1 MSKSK
6 RKEASTHRLNSA
18 LGQAPNK
25 ELSSSVSST
34 GGIFVESKKGKFSI
48 WPEWSEADVN
58 AEKWDGPKGAKDR
71 EKSTKSPSV
80 QFFEDP
86 EGKINLP
93 SSLKVHSWKRP
104 AEFMMDKAPT
114 VVENESW
121 FDLVTSNEHLLCSE
135 LLRWI
140 IGEINMLWKVCNG
153 ISANEGRTSPIDLF
167 TWTPWEHIYALCK
180 AGKSHMPLYNLYG
193 KYVVKLYWMGCWR
206 KITVDDTIPFDEKNN
221 MLLPATSCDAEL
233 WPMLLAKALIK
244 LANTEINGNGKQ
256 ELGEFSVLH
265 ALTGWLPEVIPL
277 QLGYCD
283 KIWNLLKETV
293 PQFTFPEEN
302 TEEKE
307 SVEST
312 TNMCQEAE
320 IKSEVTAV
328 SKLPEKNIKDKSEM
342 KDVLKKKSDKEKE
355 KKSPYSA
362 QPPSE
367 AQAAPSQTGQ
377 ESITGSQLPQMVVCA
392 IFLPLQLSEKIS
404 VLGLMADSSEK
415 LRQYGL
421 SHLYSHPVLVTRT
434 RSGPLVVPPK
444 PPALPR
450 WKLIRQ
456 KKQIIVTDEPKEN
469 PPKKPEQFIEICS
482 PFLNYKVKPLQPE
495 LHHAS
500 VRKEPSLVT
509 FPENEENDLNNN
521 DTTET
526 VTVLQSHDAL
536 EVPISGNLKEYN
548 HTGDLGNDS
557 QPLQEPN
564 TPIKVTDNGE
574 QETISERSNPQEAWI
589 DFDDFCKCFQ
599 TLLVFHKPQTYQ
611 HSAQRSDFKAADDKR
626 HSFLFVDN
634 LKPSQILISFSAL
647 LQDGDSVFESKEK
660 FGKDS
665 PTEVMLPK
673 PALLI
678 AEPFSW
684 KTLSVRPPVLKMH
697 TFATKS
703 TMVNISPGRHVFR
716 FTARSPLGY
725 NIHLC
730 SSVPFIFGEEETVMP
745 CLQKESNGFTAQ
757 AMAIMKAVGSVMN
770 HFSDKAE
777 LPQALKELE
786 LVLYPPQLFS
796 SKLVKAHFKAFN
808 NALQYTFIKV
818 LRNNLTLD
826 DVFAIKVF
834 TRDASNCTI
843 AKESPSLTSVKTET
857 PEQWINREATEEEI
871 EAVTVIQAEWRRY
884 YIRKIKRARKPG
896 TKDNEI
902 VTTVLQRIWSV
913 MEPNIEQHAVT
924 LLRHIFN
931 SNIKSVQLYPC
942 YQDEWTT
949 MCFAEYSVTY
959 LEQPMNTWFV
969 VFREVFYFP
978 EDTELMSYISC
989 DIPAC
994 ILHVTDNETGEE
1006 VPRIFHK
1013 VEPHL
1018 YKKHKKYTFTA
1029 EAHSGDSALTSGK
1042 WKMLL
1047 VGSCNQLPILS
1058 QEPINN
1064 NFAVKE
1070 FKDYYIPNDK
1080 HQICRV
1086 FIKVTANHLATIQ
1099 IQTSKPDVY
1108 IKLQILNNEKEV
1120 ASSTG
1125 KGHVI
1130 IPAFTFLTNE
1140 RPLST
1145 SSQTSGKLGKK
1156 ERNGSATSQKQSR
1169 SVISQINTG
1178 EENNI
1183 HMTVPKDS
1191 GHVQQAIHKYV
1202 IQATVLHKS
1211 WPLSETQLDF
1221 VKSLKDLETKS
1232 SPANTEK
1239 SDENSPPLITD
1250 VSQNEQQKSPGTPKS
1265 SKKGKEKPVE
1275 KSEKDKPNKEKE
1287 KVSSRPESQALDVNM
1302 PFWTL
1307 HVVSGQGDT
1316 DKIQLKKD
1324 TERADEIRNM
1334 KQAWES
1340 AEPGRA
1346 MKALQSRLR
1355 YINKYLRRFS
1365 PELPAGRVMTP
1376 ITTEEKSEASVT
1388 VSPETLSSCED
1399 SSQLQKSHLD
1409 LSPFFRNTLPE
1420 PVLKDISMTE
1430 QQNQDKHEEI
1440 RQFRQVREF
1449 ILQHREMEQK
1459 SRSLLKMKQLEMYEQ
1474 LQISLDE
1481 NRQKILEIRDAYR
1494 KTLLDYEHKNEMT
1507 TEVVTAP
1514 VAETEKRS
1522 PPSRQKSSR
1531 SGKKK

>member
-1 MSKSK
+1 
-6 RKEASTHRLNSA
+6 
-18 LGQAPNK
+18 
-25 ELSSSVSST
+25 
-34 GGIFVESKKGKFSI
+34 
-48 WPEWSEADVN
+48 
-58 AEKWDGPKGAKDR
+58 
-71 EKSTKSPSV
+71 
-80 QFFEDP
+80 
-86 EGKINLP
+86 
-93 SSLKVHSWKRP
+93 
-104 AEFMMDKAPT
+104 
-114 VVENESW
+114 
-121 FDLVTSNEHLLCSE
+121 
-135 LLRWI
+135 
-140 IGEINMLWKVCNG
+140 
-153 ISANEGRTSPIDLF
+153 
-167 TWTPWEHIYALCK
+167 
-180 AGKSHMPLYNLYG
+180 
-193 KYVVKLYWMGCWR
+193 
-206 KITVDDTIPFDEKNN
+206 
-221 MLLPATSCDAEL
+221 
-233 WPMLLAKALIK
+233 
-244 LANTEINGNGKQ
+244 
-256 ELGEFSVLH
+256 
-265 ALTGWLPEVIPL
+265 
-277 QLGYCD
+277 
-283 KIWNLLKETV
+283 
-293 PQFTFPEEN
+293 
-302 TEEKE
+302 
-307 SVEST
+307 
-312 TNMCQEAE
+312 
-320 IKSEVTAV
+320 
-328 SKLPEKNIKDKSEM
+328 M

-456 KKQIIVTDEPKEN
+456 KKQIIVTDEPK
-469 PPKKPEQFIEICS
+469 
-482 PFLNYKVKPLQPE
+482 
-495 LHHAS
+495 
-500 VRKEPSLVT
+500 
-509 FPENEENDLNNN
+509 
-521 DTTET
+521 
-526 VTVLQSHDAL
+526 
-536 EVPISGNLKEYN
+536 
-548 HTGDLGNDS
+548 DLGNDS

-599 TLLVFHKPQTYQ
+599 
-611 HSAQRSDFKAADDKR
+611 
-626 HSFLFVDN
+626 
-634 LKPSQILISFSAL
+634 
-647 LQDGDSVFESKEK
+647 
-660 FGKDS
+660 
-665 PTEVMLPK
+665 
-673 PALLI
+673 
-678 AEPFSW
+678 
-684 KTLSVRPPVLKMH
+684 
-697 TFATKS
+697 
-703 TMVNISPGRHVFR
+703 RHVFR

-924 LLRHIFN
+924 LL
-931 SNIKSVQLYPC
+931 
-942 YQDEWTT
+942 
-949 MCFAEYSVTY
+949 
-959 LEQPMNTWFV
+959 
-969 VFREVFYFP
+969 
-978 EDTELMSYISC
+978 
-989 DIPAC
+989 
-994 ILHVTDNETGEE
+994 
-1006 VPRIFHK
+1006 
-1013 VEPHL
+1013 
-1018 YKKHKKYTFTA
+1018 
-1029 EAHSGDSALTSGK
+1029 
-1042 WKMLL
+1042 
-1047 VGSCNQLPILS
+1047 
-1058 QEPINN
+1058 
-1064 NFAVKE
+1064 
-1070 FKDYYIPNDK
+1070 
-1080 HQICRV
+1080 RV

-1376 ITTEEKSEASVT
+1376 ITTEEKSEAASVT